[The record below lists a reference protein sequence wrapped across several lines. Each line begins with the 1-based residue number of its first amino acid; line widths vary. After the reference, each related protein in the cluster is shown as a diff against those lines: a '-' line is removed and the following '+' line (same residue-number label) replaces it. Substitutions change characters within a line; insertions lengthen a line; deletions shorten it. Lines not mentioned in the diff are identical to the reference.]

1 MLSGYTKLVPSF
13 LKSLQTV
20 TGLLMVIVMVTML
33 CARATSMPVFNFI
46 SYCAA
51 AGVFFCSWRLIGLR
65 EIYLLSVCGCLT
77 AFALLVLQM
86 PWEIFQ
92 TAINQAVFLMAFLLL
107 LALLHEAAVTS
118 TAVANCG
125 QFLTRQPPAK
135 RYFAVFGGSNIMS
148 VLFNLGIISLL
159 TPLIRKGV
167 EKEQADVADIRERRQ
182 LTSMLRG
189 FSWSVVWS
197 PTAIAPLA
205 VLELIDG
212 ISREWWSIYGLMCTA
227 AICIIGWAED
237 RWRFRNVQRNPARP
251 RQQLKLPLLALVSF
265 FSVLLSLVCLT
276 VLVSYFSGESFVFG
290 LLVSCP
296 LVMMLWLWAQNHQRD
311 KTPATALK
319 HAADICLT
327 RLPKNAKIMLAL
339 ASSGYIGMLSAE
351 MVPAEYLSDNLG
363 LMAMPD
369 YMVLICLTVVMTPF
383 SWLGVSPIMMAVFF
397 GSLLGSLPVL
407 PVDPT
412 LAALAISCGWALS
425 MTTSPFATVVLMMS
439 SLNGKSPLQLT
450 LGWNSV
456 FSIMA
461 TLCLCV
467 IFFMLTGGR

>member
-1 MLSGYTKLVPSF
+1 
-13 LKSLQTV
+13 
-20 TGLLMVIVMVTML
+20 
-33 CARATSMPVFNFI
+33 
-46 SYCAA
+46 
-51 AGVFFCSWRLIGLR
+51 
-65 EIYLLSVCGCLT
+65 
-77 AFALLVLQM
+77 M

-118 TAVANCG
+118 TAVAKCG

-237 RWRFRNVQRNPARP
+237 RWRFRNVQRNCPTTSTVEIAFISTG
-251 RQQLKLPLLALVSF
+251 QFLFCLVVTGLFDSSCFLF
-265 FSVLLSLVCLT
+265 FRREFC
-276 VLVSYFSGESFVFG
+276 FG

-296 LVMMLWLWAQNHQRD
+296 LVMVLWLWAQNQKSD

-319 HAADICLT
+319 RAADICLT
-327 RLPKNAKIMLAL
+327 RLPENAKIMLAL
-339 ASSGYIGMLSAE
+339 ASSGYIGRLSAE

-383 SWLGVSPIMMAVFF
+383 SWLGVSPIMMAVF
-397 GSLLGSLPVL
+397 
-407 PVDPT
+407 
-412 LAALAISCGWALS
+412 LAAS
-425 MTTSPFATVVLMMS
+425 
-439 SLNGKSPLQLT
+439 
-450 LGWNSV
+450 
-456 FSIMA
+456 
-461 TLCLCV
+461 
-467 IFFMLTGGR
+467 